1 MCDKKMKLEEL
12 YKIIVKLKKELPE
25 KSYTSS
31 LFKQG
36 IDRIVQKIGEEAVEV
51 VIAAKG
57 TSRKKIIEE
66 SADLFFHVLVLMA
79 AKKITLEQIYQELG
93 KRRKNN
99 NT

>member
-1 MCDKKMKLEEL
+1 MKLDEL
-12 YKIIVKLKKELPE
+12 YKIIVKRKKELPE

-57 TSRKKIIEE
+57 SSRKKIIEE

-79 AKKITLEQIYQELG
+79 AKKITLGQIYQELA
-93 KRRKNN
+93 KRRKTNF
-99 NT
+99 